1 MTVPNLLIVGV
12 VAWFVLAYVGLHV
25 IERIKT
31 KLTK

>member
-12 VAWFVLAYVGLHV
+12 VAWFALAYAGLYV